1 MNSILS
7 RFYTG
12 LRDVTGVVGQFL
24 QQNFDKRAASV
35 AFIGAGW
42 FSQAFS
48 FTADGQGFI
57 FRVNAYEE
65 DFQKDALAYHH
76 FSSPALPI
84 PRVVRIGQFD
94 DSRYYMITER
104 CEGRNLNQMDT
115 TDVRRIVPRLFET
128 LDALHRVDVSGYAGW
143 GLADAAGNG
152 RFESWAAY
160 LLSLYDQKFTFE
172 WTALAE
178 HTFLERAVY
187 VSVLEEME
195 HLLPYCSAA
204 KYLIHR
210 DFGFKNVMSDGER
223 ITGVLDW
230 ADYGLGDF
238 IYDVAYLDYW
248 SSDIPYGALWR
259 EYAASQG
266 RGVPHFEERMRCYQ
280 LHMALHD
287 MAVAALQGDEQGYI
301 WSREHILAHG

>member
-1 MNSILS
+1 MS
-7 RFYTG
+7 
-12 LRDVTGVVGQFL
+12 VVDSAAVCQFL
-24 QQNFDKRAASV
+24 RENFDKRAASV

-48 FTADGQGFI
+48 FTAGGQEFI
-57 FRVNAYEE
+57 FRVNVYEE

-94 DSRYYMITER
+94 ESRYYMITER
-104 CEGRNLNQMDT
+104 CEGRNLNQMNADG
-115 TDVRRIVPRLFET
+115 VRQIVPRLFET
-128 LDALHRVDVSGYAGW
+128 LDALHGVDVSGYAGW

-152 RFESWAAY
+152 RFESWPAY
-160 LLSLYDQKFTFE
+160 LLSLYDQRFAFSWIE
-172 WTALAE
+172 LAKR
-178 HTFLERAVY
+178 TFLERDVY
-187 VSVLEEME
+187 AACIEEME
-195 HLLPYCSAA
+195 QLLPYCPPV

-238 IYDVAYLDYW
+238 VYDVAYLDYW
-248 SSDIPYGALWR
+248 SRDIPYGALWR
-259 EYAASQG
+259 EYAAAQG
-266 RGVPHFEERMRCYQ
+266 RDVPHFEERMRCYQ

-287 MAVAALQGDEQGYI
+287 MAVAALQGDERGYV

>member
-1 MNSILS
+1 MSVIDS
-7 RFYTG
+7 A
-12 LRDVTGVVGQFL
+12 VVCQFL
-24 QQNFDKRAASV
+24 QEHFHKQVSSV
-35 AFIGAGW
+35 CFLGAGW

-48 FTADGQGFI
+48 FAVSGQEFI
-57 FRVNAYEE
+57 FRVNTCEE

-94 DSRYYMITER
+94 DTRYYMITER
-104 CEGRNLNQMDT
+104 CAGCNLNQMDA
-115 TDVRRIVPRLFET
+115 DGVRQLVPRLFET

-143 GLADAAGNG
+143 GLADAVGNG
-152 RFESWAAY
+152 RFESWSAY
-160 LLSLYDQKFTFE
+160 LLSLYNQKFAFE
-172 WTALAE
+172 WTELAE
-178 HTFLERAVY
+178 HTFLERGVY
-187 VSVLEEME
+187 AAVLEEME
-195 HLLPYCSAA
+195 HLLPYCSPV

-210 DFGFKNVMSDGER
+210 DFGFKNVMSDGGQ

-238 IYDVAYLDYW
+238 VYDVAYLDYW

-266 RGVPHFEERMRCYQ
+266 RDVPHFEKRMRCYQ
-280 LHMALHD
+280 LHMALND
-287 MAVAALQGDEQGYI
+287 MAVAALQGDERGYV